1 MASRE
6 SDNVFLLTLVDFL
19 VQIIFFGLLI
29 FVFYKSTEGH
39 SKRDATPEQI
49 GKALDAAGVSNIVE
63 LTDELT
69 KLAPVGLKGV
79 NQALDTGNPNTN
91 ISKTII
97 AIKQLGGGTGLV
109 QKVEYGQGKAACLY
123 DTINGQRRP
132 RVLASAVGD
141 DVSITFESETPELHD
156 LLTQIGLTFPQV
168 QNLPFN
174 SFRSVLKPVLEKY
187 TDCRYTIK
195 FTETSRIVDA
205 RDAAQSIF
213 YTQLRR

>member
-1 MASRE
+1 MASRQ

-79 NQALDTGNPNTN
+79 NQALYTGNQIID
-91 ISKTII
+91 ISKTVI
-97 AIKQLGGGTGLV
+97 AIKQLGGGNGLV
-109 QKVEYGQGKAACLY
+109 QKVEHGQGKAACIY
-123 DTINGQRRP
+123 DTIKGQRRP

-141 DVSITFESETPELHD
+141 DVSITFESETPELHT
-156 LLTQIGLTFPQV
+156 LLGEVGLTFPQV
-168 QNLPFN
+168 QNLPLK
-174 SFRSVLKPVLEKY
+174 SFYTVLKPVLKKHP
-187 TDCRYTIK
+187 DCLYTIK
-195 FTETSRIVDA
+195 FTEKSRMVDA

-213 YTQLRR
+213 YTQIRR